1 MLVYTTTVN
10 RACRLLSSIQ
20 ESEYLHSYPEPGKLL
35 NWLETVI
42 RYCIE
47 RRTVGDLQLDAIEA
61 RVAQHDGPL
70 SVIEPNRGSILKRVF
85 DKLGAVGFLYCKAF
99 YSSDDDVL
107 PENIVFRPPRDQ
119 HLRLI
124 GSEIKE
130 CVVPEQ
136 EKGQEPVI
144 LRVETS

>member
-85 DKLGAVGFLYCKAF
+85 DKLGAV
-99 YSSDDDVL
+99 
-107 PENIVFRPPRDQ
+107 
-119 HLRLI
+119 
-124 GSEIKE
+124 
-130 CVVPEQ
+130 
-136 EKGQEPVI
+136 
-144 LRVETS
+144 